1 MKNTLVAI
9 LALIAIVLGGLAWSQ
24 KQRIAELEAARVAA
38 ENKAREAQRATDT
51 TKQLLADAEKERAAL
66 QAQKARSVAPAN
78 AAPTTRRDPAA
89 AMAVLDNPAMQRMM
103 SASIKGSLDQRYASL
118 FRQLRLS
125 PTDLDKFKDLLVEKQ
140 MSAVDALRVAQSRG
154 MTSNPAEMAG
164 LMNKVQG
171 EMDDSIHALLG
182 EQGFQTFQDYN
193 QNIASYGLLDQIERR
208 LSYTNAPLQATQS
221 EALLQILKTTTQPS
235 ALERAPG
242 AGSMAGFM
250 QTFAGGNALTAS
262 LTQRPITDA
271 TVDAAKG
278 VLTAPQV
285 DALRQLQTEQQSQA
299 GAMQNV
305 RGVLGVG
312 GAGGTG
318 DVRVE
323 ARVMTVPIGGA
334 TPTPAPPP
342 KD

>member
-1 MKNTLVAI
+1 MFIRDRAQ
-9 LALIAIVLGGLAWSQ
+9 A
-24 KQRIAELEAARVAA
+24 
-38 ENKAREAQRATDT
+38 KARPAP
-51 TKQLLADAEKERAAL
+51 
-66 QAQKARSVAPAN
+66 PAN
-78 AAPTTRRDPAA
+78 ATAAATRRDNTAN

-103 SASIKGSLDQRYASL
+103 SASIKGSLDQRYSAL

-125 PTDLDKFKDLLVEKQ
+125 PADLDKFKDLLVEKQ
-140 MSAVDALRVAQSRG
+140 MSAVDTLRVAQSRG
-154 MTSNPAEMAG
+154 MTSNPTEMLG

-182 EQGFQTFQDYN
+182 EQGFQSFQDYN
-193 QNIASYGLLDQIERR
+193 QNMASYGLLDQIERR
-208 LSYTNAPLQATQS
+208 LSYTNAPLQAAQS

-242 AGSMAGFM
+242 AGSLAGIM
-250 QTFAGGNALTAS
+250 QTFGGGNAMTAS

-278 VLTAPQV
+278 VLSAPQV

-299 GAMQNV
+299 GAMQNM
-305 RGVLGVG
+305 RGML

-334 TPTPAPPP
+334 APTPAPPP
-342 KD
+342 PKD

>member
-1 MKNTLVAI
+1 
-9 LALIAIVLGGLAWSQ
+9 
-24 KQRIAELEAARVAA
+24 
-38 ENKAREAQRATDT
+38 
-51 TKQLLADAEKERAAL
+51 
-66 QAQKARSVAPAN
+66 
-78 AAPTTRRDPAA
+78 
-89 AMAVLDNPAMQRMM
+89 
-103 SASIKGSLDQRYASL
+103 
-118 FRQLRLS
+118 
-125 PTDLDKFKDLLVEKQ
+125 
-140 MSAVDALRVAQSRG
+140 
-154 MTSNPAEMAG
+154 
-164 LMNKVQG
+164 
-171 EMDDSIHALLG
+171 
-182 EQGFQTFQDYN
+182 
-193 QNIASYGLLDQIERR
+193 
-208 LSYTNAPLQATQS
+208 
-221 EALLQILKTTTQPS
+221 
-235 ALERAPG
+235 
-242 AGSMAGFM
+242 M